1 MELAPG
7 SSLAQSRL
15 GWVQTFLGR
24 PDLSIA
30 SFERAIEID
39 PNNADT
45 YVWFS
50 EALNY
55 AGQPE
60 RAIEAGNTALRF
72 DPITTPNVI
81 HHIGH
86 GYFLQGDLG
95 KAEEYDRRA
104 IRMAPSFPPARIVMA
119 AILAEAG
126 RVEEAKEQI
135 ADLLEID
142 SEYNFQRYDERY
154 PYFSFEHRE
163 RMKNALTAA
172 GLT

>member
-1 MELAPG
+1 M
-7 SSLAQSRL
+7 
-15 GWVQTFLGR
+15 QTFLRQPG
-24 PDLSIA
+24 LSIE

-55 AGQPE
+55 AGPE

-86 GYFLQGDLG
+86 GYFLQGELG

-126 RVEEAKEQI
+126 RFEEAKEQI
-135 ADLLEID
+135 TDLLEID
-142 SEYNFQRYDERY
+142 SEYNFQR
-154 PYFSFEHRE
+154 
-163 RMKNALTAA
+163 
-172 GLT
+172 